1 MCPSTQPTAGARSP
15 CGATDDRAAGGVTS
29 LPTRR
34 AAAYLHC
41 RHAAQRRIFTFHTPR
56 SGVSSLSTRCA
67 AACDLTPHT
76 PRSGVRLHFPHPAQ
90 RHVPSLLTRRA
101 AACVFTPHTPRSG
114 VRLHFPPAA
123 AFICTC
129 RAAEG
134 RLGGVGWG
142 AGCGA
147 VRCGGLGWVGAD
159 EGSVRGARTS
169 SSHCRG
175 LHLHFPPLS
184 DPQATTSLSPPGG
197 IYLIANYSALYC
209 FANYFANFFFDG
221 GDALAECDNDA
232 REKELEL

>member
-1 MCPSTQPTAGARSP
+1 LASVSSVEEIRDLCQCTRALHARSSAPTRQIRDVTAPTGLTTLLLQVMRRTRADPVCPSTQPTAGARSP

-56 SGVSSLSTRCA
+56 SGVSSLSTRRA

-76 PRSGVRLHFPHPAQ
+76 PRSGVRLHLPHPAQ

-114 VRLHFPPAA
+114 VCLHFPHAT

-134 RLGGVGWG
+134 RLGGVG
-142 AGCGA
+142 
-147 VRCGGLGWVGAD
+147 
-159 EGSVRGARTS
+159 
-169 SSHCRG
+169 
-175 LHLHFPPLS
+175 
-184 DPQATTSLSPPGG
+184 
-197 IYLIANYSALYC
+197 
-209 FANYFANFFFDG
+209 
-221 GDALAECDNDA
+221 
-232 REKELEL
+232 